1 MPKSLLNNRIYP
13 LAAGETFIGLAEAT
27 AIETG
32 QWTAISVSVAVPS
45 ACTLTI
51 EQTYN
56 KTNWFVTETTTL
68 EPDVLKI
75 VQQAIT
81 LPYFRVKL
89 ENLGTLQ
96 TYCHLVSSL
105 VANLTQDLNIRSLE
119 TGRDN
124 VLISGEDSIGAKHTL
139 LTDAS
144 GALVVISSGSAPV
157 GTQDVNIVSPNPLPV
172 SGLVTITSDTSSVQA
187 WAEDTASGDYFVL
200 SSTSEVR
207 DARTYH
213 KLETY
218 DYTANNTLTS
228 IDTKVGL
235 QGQNTDFVFI
245 PDATNLT
252 PDIYA
257 DEQPPY
263 LTTSAGWLYTNT
275 NPQKINWYVFQDP
288 VLPQYLVSE
297 MDSIY
302 CVVSQLT
309 PATALP
315 YIVFST
321 MPNGINDAVPNFAK
335 SVLVFA
341 PSGAVPTA
349 QGEYLLYV
357 KSDPVHIRPEITN
370 RYELT
375 YVAGQSTKTLE
386 QASGE
391 RLSLASIQTD
401 SGAATGA
408 YYFLFQQYGLTWAKT
423 SVPLPVNNGK
433 VECNVTLQPVTLAPS
448 TSDIGYTRLKAE
460 DRTNPGSFL
469 NLLGYD
475 AGAGFNLLVKDE
487 EAGSILSSIDT
498 HLNTIESTLTSIDT
512 ATDDIV
518 RQTAPSNGAST
529 KTLTQTGA
537 NWTNGD
543 STLQSLTLSNVGGLV
558 FSYVKLYNKAS
569 APDQNDTPVMTL
581 PLNHETV
588 QQVVCNSLRFN
599 LGIGVRATNAFVA
612 NDNTTPSGV
621 VYATAFYKLG

>member
-1 MPKSLLNNRIYP
+1 MESKLNNCLLTLQPAESFIGQDEVCDGSTIIAISIIANKNCTIVVKQTNNRTRYP
-13 LAAGETFIGLAEAT
+13 FVQEVIHLGSNLEGRYQVYTNAFYCHVEVTNTSVDAVDLVVSTRFLDIGKDFSASDPLPIVGDVVVSSIVAPLPAGTNTIGSVVVSSTVSNITIAGVSNQDGETYDI
-27 AIETG
+27 
-32 QWTAISVSVAVPS
+32 
-45 ACTLTI
+45 
-51 EQTYN
+51 
-56 KTNWFVTETTTL
+56 
-68 EPDVLKI
+68 
-75 VQQAIT
+75 
-81 LPYFRVKL
+81 
-89 ENLGTLQ
+89 
-96 TYCHLVSSL
+96 
-105 VANLTQDLNIRSLE
+105 SLE
-119 TGRDN
+119 TELRPTP
-124 VLISGEDSIGAKHTL
+124 E
-139 LTDAS
+139 
-144 GALVVISSGSAPV
+144 P
-157 GTQDVNIVSPNPLPV
+157 PNQ
-172 SGLVTITSDTSSVQA
+172 TI
-187 WAEDTASGDYFVL
+187 
-200 SSTSEVR
+200 
-207 DARTYH
+207 H

-228 IDTKVGL
+228 INSKVGL

-252 PDIYA
+252 PAIYA

-263 LTTSAGWLYTNT
+263 LTTDAGWLYTNT

-288 VLPQYLVSE
+288 ILPQYLVSE

-321 MPNGINDAVPNFAK
+321 MPNGIDDAVPSFAK

-341 PSGAVPTA
+341 PTGAVSTA

-375 YVAGQSTKTLE
+375 FVPANSTKTLE

-401 SGAATGA
+401 SGETTGA
-408 YYFLFQQYGLTWAKT
+408 YYFLFQQYGITWAKT

-448 TSDIGYTRLKAE
+448 TADIGYTRLKAE
-460 DRTNPGSFL
+460 DRNNAGSFV
-469 NLLGYD
+469 NLVVYD
-475 AGAGFNLLVKDE
+475 AGSGFNLLTKDE
-487 EAGSILSSIDT
+487 EASSILTSIDN
-498 HLNTIESTLTSIDT
+498 HLDTIESTLTSIDT
-512 ATDDIV
+512 DTSDIV

-543 STLQSLTLSNVGGLV
+543 STLQSLTLSNVGGTV
-558 FSYVKLYNKAS
+558 FSYVKLYNKAT
-569 APDQNDTPVMTL
+569 APDQNDTPVMTI

-588 QQVVCNSLRFN
+588 QQVVCNRLQFN

-612 NDNTTPSGV
+612 NDNTAPSGTT
-621 VYATAFYKLG
+621 YATAFYKLG